1 MESGCGGRLHAW
13 SARGNSNHTRQPSVR
28 HTRAHPVLPHRS
40 SLIDNQIQDI
50 LHTGAHLS
58 RCKCVT
64 SLQGGVPGLCI
75 WSFSL
80 RRSPK
85 RSLIRE
91 IKMGE
96 NLALLERA
104 QELGGSLPHSTR
116 LRDVRGRGDLRCGSH
131 QRRCSGTHTRLTP
144 ISDGSNEHAS
154 QSHSPWGTT
163 MGKAGLRYATLSSNK
178 EDTPCNPSASF
189 VLLIGDSENKE

>member
-1 MESGCGGRLHAW
+1 MGRKTPCLERLGKFQSH
-13 SARGNSNHTRQPSVR
+13 STIICEPHTA

-58 RCKCVT
+58 HCKCVT
-64 SLQGGVPGLCI
+64 SLQGAVPGLCI

-85 RSLIRE
+85 RSMIRE
-91 IKMGE
+91 IKMWE

-104 QELGGSLPHSTR
+104 QEVGRSFPRSTR
-116 LRDVRGRGDLRCGSH
+116 LPRCPLPWRPEVWQSQASLFMDAH
-131 QRRCSGTHTRLTP
+131 QA
-144 ISDGSNEHAS
+144 DSNAP

-163 MGKAGLRYATLSSNK
+163 LGKADLRYTTLSSNK
-178 EDTPCNPSASF
+178 EDAPCDSSASF
-189 VLLIGDSENKE
+189 VLLTEDSENK